1 MNKLDISMILLVLS
15 ILPVL
20 SLIVLIKLKKR
31 KIGTG
36 VFLILFALFSGLLIV
51 GLVYNISYKNRL
63 ILDNY
68 KVIEE
73 RGYKTLLN
81 IPILYISL
89 MGSDRLSILK
99 NVLKDIGD
107 TYHISAIWGE
117 HPISGYIQPAY
128 YDDHN
133 GCTYAEVGCSL
144 SHIKAAKF
152 MYDNNWEYS
161 LIIEDDAV
169 FSLVDKWDKSL
180 KEIAYELT
188 KKDKDW
194 TTCQL
199 FWSKR
204 RNPPRE
210 YETEYEKITGTYKT
224 QGVGCVAYLLSRRG
238 AEIIKGIKNLNSKEN
253 LSPQAYKFNP
263 KMVADTLIYN
273 FNGAKNYIYYP
284 RLFQVNTDMKSYISG
299 KSFNKNRLVRINK
312 QIEKEI
318 QGI

>member
-1 MNKLDISMILLVLS
+1 MNKLDISMILLVLCV
-15 ILPVL
+15 LPVI

-31 KIGTG
+31 NIPTPT
-36 VFLILFALFSGLLIV
+36 FLILFTLFLGLLIA
-51 GLVYNISYKNRL
+51 GLVYNISYKNRK
-63 ILDNY
+63 ILDHY
-68 KVIEE
+68 KAIEE
-73 RGYKTLLN
+73 EDHRNFLD

-89 MGSDRLSILK
+89 PGSDRLPIIK
-99 NVLKDIGD
+99 NVLKDIDD
-107 TYHISAIWGE
+107 TYHISAIWGK
-117 HPISGYIQPAY
+117 HPTAGYIQPAY

-180 KEIAYELT
+180 KEIAVELT

-204 RNPPRE
+204 RDPPSE
-210 YETEYEKITGTYKT
+210 YETEYEKIIGTYKT
-224 QGVGCVAYLLSRRG
+224 QGVGTVAYLLSRRG
-238 AEIIKGIKNLNSKEN
+238 AKIIKDIKNLNSKEN
-253 LSPQAYKFNP
+253 LSPKAYNKFNP

-284 RLFQVNTDMKSYISG
+284 RLFQVNTDMKSYIRR
-299 KSFNKNRLVRINK
+299 SFNKNRLARINK